1 MNVYFDNAAS
11 TKLDSRVLDAM
22 MPYFADYYGNPSSIH
37 KEGKLLKVIVE
48 DARELIAS
56 FLGVKPKE
64 VFFTSGGT
72 EANNFAIKGLAF
84 SNPDKSKNH
93 IITSSVEHPA
103 VIDSFIYLKNFG
115 YRVSFAAPDKSG
127 IIHPGEIERLI
138 APETLLVSIMHANN
152 ELGSVN
158 DVKAISSICRKHGV
172 RFHSD
177 TVQSV
182 GKTEVKPKELGLDFM
197 TMSAHKFYGPKG
209 VGILFKDENV
219 RIDKYL
225 HGGGQERDMRGGTEN
240 VPGIA
245 GLSKAVEI
253 LESSM
258 NDDIKHYKRVNANVR
273 NELKASFGGDVIFNS
288 DEKNSLPNILNVTF
302 NPDRL
307 KVPIGLLPVKLDLSG
322 ISVSGGSACSSGS
335 LKPSRVLL
343 ETGMDERL
351 ALSSIR
357 ISSGRFNIDEDVTKL
372 IEALKNILSA

>member
-11 TKLDSRVLDAM
+11 TKLDSRVLEAM
-22 MPYFADYYGNPSSIH
+22 MPYFTDYHGNPSSIH
-37 KEGKLLKVIVE
+37 KEGKLLKVLVE
-48 DARELIAS
+48 EARDLIAS

-72 EANNFAIKGLAF
+72 EANNSAIKGLAF
-84 SNPDKSKNH
+84 TNREKSKNH

-103 VIDSFIYLKNFG
+103 VIDSFLYLKNFG

-127 IIHPGEIERLI
+127 IIHPDEIERLI
-138 APETLLVSIMHANN
+138 TPETLLVSIMHANN

-158 DVKAISSICRKHGV
+158 DVKAIGEICRNKGV

-219 RIDKYL
+219 RIDKYM

-253 LESSM
+253 LDSSM
-258 NDDIKHYKRVNANVR
+258 NDDIEHYKRLNASVR
-273 NELKASFGGDVIFNS
+273 KELIAAFGGDVIFNS
-288 DEKNSLPNILNVTF
+288 DEKNFLPNILNVTF

-307 KVPIGLLPVKLDLSG
+307 KVPAGLLPVKLDLSG

-357 ISSGRFNIDEDVTKL
+357 ISAGRFNKDEDVNRL
-372 IEALKNILSA
+372 IDALKKILNA

>member
-11 TKLDSRVLDAM
+11 TKLDSRVLEAM
-22 MPYFADYYGNPSSIH
+22 MPYFTDYHGNPSSIH
-37 KEGKLLKVIVE
+37 KEGKLLKVLVE
-48 DARELIAS
+48 EARDLIAS

-72 EANNFAIKGLAF
+72 EANNSAIKGLAF
-84 SNPDKSKNH
+84 TNREKSKNH

-103 VIDSFIYLKNFG
+103 VIDSFLYLKNFG

-127 IIHPGEIERLI
+127 IIHPDEIERLI
-138 APETLLVSIMHANN
+138 TPETLLVSIMHANN

-158 DVKAISSICRKHGV
+158 DVKAIGETCRNKGV

-219 RIDKYL
+219 RIDKYM

-253 LESSM
+253 LDSSM
-258 NDDIKHYKRVNANVR
+258 NDDIEHYKRLNASVR
-273 NELKASFGGDVIFNS
+273 KELIAAFGGDVIFNS
-288 DEKNSLPNILNVTF
+288 DEKNFLPNILNVTF

-307 KVPIGLLPVKLDLSG
+307 KVPAGLLPVKLDLSG

-357 ISSGRFNIDEDVTKL
+357 ISAGRFNKDEDVNRL
-372 IEALKNILSA
+372 IDALKKILNA